1 LQNKL
6 SVNTCSQQYVA
17 DWFHGCYLT
26 LYYCH
31 SHARGGLKPAANLTR
46 ALLQATMHAALSA
59 HMKRAT
65 EDAHKPLP
73 ASIRWFGKLCVA
85 YGSALVALLVSRA
98 IPRKPCRS

>member
-1 LQNKL
+1 
-6 SVNTCSQQYVA
+6 
-17 DWFHGCYLT
+17 
-26 LYYCH
+26 
-31 SHARGGLKPAANLTR
+31 
-46 ALLQATMHAALSA
+46 MHAALSA